1 MLKAHYHMVDLSF
14 YEISNNKTLKQLL
27 QVAVRENLFLL
38 LALQIV

>member
-1 MLKAHYHMVDLSF
+1 MVDLSF